1 MHHKFSFYQK
11 IHVGFVS
18 PELIHVGFVSPEL
31 VKVSDMILAENN
43 YEKLA

>member
-11 IHVGFVS
+11 
-18 PELIHVGFVSPEL
+18 IHVGFVSPEL